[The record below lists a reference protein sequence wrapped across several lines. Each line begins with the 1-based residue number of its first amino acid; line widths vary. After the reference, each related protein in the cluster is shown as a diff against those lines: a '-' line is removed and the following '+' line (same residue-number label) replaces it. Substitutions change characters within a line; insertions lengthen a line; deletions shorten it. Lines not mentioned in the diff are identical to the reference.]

1 MFPVAAD
8 GPKVYIAN
16 DMSFIGTDAELSEI
30 VARGLFDD
38 TTIDGALVGS
48 ATWNPGAIAAGGNAT
63 TTVAINGLVAGDSV
77 DVSVTVD
84 LAGLILYAWA
94 GTNIVNVKLY
104 NPTAAGITPASMTV
118 NARAYV

>member
-48 ATWNPGAIAAGGNAT
+48 ATWNPGAIAAGGTVT
-63 TTVAINGLVAGDSV
+63 TTITVNGLVAGDSV
-77 DVSVTVD
+77 EVSTD
-84 LAGLILYAWA
+84 IDTGALILNSWA
-94 GTNIVNVKLY
+94 GTNVINVRLT
-104 NPTAAGITPASMTV
+104 NPTAAGITPASMV
-118 NARAYV
+118 VSGRAYV